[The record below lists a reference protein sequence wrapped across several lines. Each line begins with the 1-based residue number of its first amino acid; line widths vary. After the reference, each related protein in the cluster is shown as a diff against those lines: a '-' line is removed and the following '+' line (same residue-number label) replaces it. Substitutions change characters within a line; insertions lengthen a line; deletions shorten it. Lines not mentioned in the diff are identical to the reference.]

1 MKKTLALLLVICML
15 ACMVTGCASNKE
27 TPAETT
33 QEPAATPAQETT
45 SAGETTEPDADK
57 EPSELLVAR
66 WAGATADYQKQQV
79 KAYTDAAVTIDDVE
93 YSSLKE
99 KEILSFHA
107 AAGTAGN
114 YDVVW
119 VNGPWMTEY
128 VEAGYIM
135 SIDELAEA
143 AGVDLSI
150 YDQNLLSKL
159 TYDGKL
165 YGIPTFLQ
173 CIIGAYDKSVF
184 EEKGLA
190 VPTNYDEMV
199 SAAAA
204 LKADGNGIAMPAS
217 QTNGAYTV
225 WSQMLYSADGYLTKD
240 GTLAVDSDE
249 CIAASERY
257 ENLVQYAADGSLS
270 WAHDGVTKALQS
282 KIAAMGLPMS
292 GNCANFFDEE
302 NSLIADSVGFFPFY
316 GYEDQAAANQ
326 TYWVWAIPSNCKDP
340 AAAFEFIAWLCSYE
354 VEKAS
359 SMDMYTI
366 SAITE
371 LANDAE
377 LMATVPFANI
387 VMEQFSIGKPDPA
400 NSNFDPLKSD
410 MTIVLSE
417 IGAASTAG
425 GADIQGL
432 LTGLQNKYGSLDW
445 N

>member
-1 MKKTLALLLVICML
+1 MKKTRALLLVICML

-249 CIAASERY
+249 CIAR
-257 ENLVQYAADGSLS
+257 
-270 WAHDGVTKALQS
+270 K
-282 KIAAMGLPMS
+282 
-292 GNCANFFDEE
+292 
-302 NSLIADSVGFFPFY
+302 
-316 GYEDQAAANQ
+316 
-326 TYWVWAIPSNCKDP
+326 
-340 AAAFEFIAWLCSYE
+340 
-354 VEKAS
+354 
-359 SMDMYTI
+359 
-366 SAITE
+366 
-371 LANDAE
+371 
-377 LMATVPFANI
+377 
-387 VMEQFSIGKPDPA
+387 
-400 NSNFDPLKSD
+400 
-410 MTIVLSE
+410 
-417 IGAASTAG
+417 
-425 GADIQGL
+425 
-432 LTGLQNKYGSLDW
+432 
-445 N
+445 

>member
-282 KIAAMGLPMS
+282 KSAAMGLPMS

-340 AAAFEFIAWLCSYE
+340 SCCPYNAR
-354 VEKAS
+354 
-359 SMDMYTI
+359 
-366 SAITE
+366 
-371 LANDAE
+371 
-377 LMATVPFANI
+377 
-387 VMEQFSIGKPDPA
+387 
-400 NSNFDPLKSD
+400 
-410 MTIVLSE
+410 
-417 IGAASTAG
+417 
-425 GADIQGL
+425 
-432 LTGLQNKYGSLDW
+432 
-445 N
+445 

>member
-1 MKKTLALLLVICML
+1 M
-15 ACMVTGCASNKE
+15 
-27 TPAETT
+27 
-33 QEPAATPAQETT
+33 
-45 SAGETTEPDADK
+45 
-57 EPSELLVAR
+57 
-66 WAGATADYQKQQV
+66 
-79 KAYTDAAVTIDDVE
+79 
-93 YSSLKE
+93 
-99 KEILSFHA
+99 
-107 AAGTAGN
+107 
-114 YDVVW
+114 
-119 VNGPWMTEY
+119 
-128 VEAGYIM
+128 
-135 SIDELAEA
+135 
-143 AGVDLSI
+143 
-150 YDQNLLSKL
+150 
-159 TYDGKL
+159 
-165 YGIPTFLQ
+165 
-173 CIIGAYDKSVF
+173 
-184 EEKGLA
+184 
-190 VPTNYDEMV
+190 PTNYDEMV

-270 WAHDGVTKALQS
+270 WAHDGVTKALQPKS
-282 KIAAMGLPMS
+282 AAMGLPMS

-371 LANDAE
+371 LATDAE

>member
-282 KIAAMGLPMS
+282 KSAAMGLPMS

-302 NSLIADSVGFFPFY
+302 IRLRRSNSSHGC
-316 GYEDQAAANQ
+316 AAMRSKRLPRWICIRSPRSRSWQ
-326 TYWVWAIPSNCKDP
+326 
-340 AAAFEFIAWLCSYE
+340 
-354 VEKAS
+354 
-359 SMDMYTI
+359 
-366 SAITE
+366 
-371 LANDAE
+371 
-377 LMATVPFANI
+377 
-387 VMEQFSIGKPDPA
+387 
-400 NSNFDPLKSD
+400 
-410 MTIVLSE
+410 MTQS
-417 IGAASTAG
+417 
-425 GADIQGL
+425 
-432 LTGLQNKYGSLDW
+432 
-445 N
+445 